1 VALGYFIGAGTGK
14 GAGSGARGRASGRAL
29 ACQDRSNT
37 WTFVSALV
45 QTPAGR
51 PNVQILPKIL
61 CKVSSLCLGLSVL
74 CEFQVKIWSGVGD
87 MVAPS
92 QVCLDCSAR
101 DKTYVNSC
109 QMVLV

>member
-1 VALGYFIGAGTGK
+1 VALGCIIGASEGV
-14 GAGSGARGRASGRAL
+14 GSGVAWRGQGHPTPGHAL
-29 ACQDRSNT
+29 VRHNRSNT
-37 WTFVSALV
+37 WTFASALV
-45 QTPAGR
+45 QTLAEQ

-61 CKVSSLCLGLSVL
+61 CNVSSLCQGLSVL

-101 DKTYVNSC
+101 DKTHANS
-109 QMVLV
+109 